1 MVVALPTPE
10 VLAGVLNRSPQVVDT
25 AVGPMEYAE
34 AGEGSPLLF
43 AHGALGGYDQ
53 GLGMTALFW
62 MNGFRVIAPSR
73 PGYLGTP
80 LQNGAT
86 VEEQGDALAG
96 LLDAL
101 GIDRVA
107 AMGFSGGGPPSYA
120 LAARHPDRVSCLV
133 EISSPATAYEMN
145 PVLMKATLSHVGS
158 GLYAWLVRIMLERF
172 PEAAIRN
179 FLQDEATL
187 EKDEITA
194 LARRILTDPYRAAFV
209 TQVWAARVRR
219 VAERL
224 PGTRNDL
231 AQNPTLTRLP
241 LSDVACPVLIV
252 QSPAPEP
259 TRHAQHA
266 AATLRQPELRWLR
279 DGCHIGLWL
288 NDDALEQQQ
297 HVLSWLRRNS
307 SAGP

>member
-1 MVVALPTPE
+1 M
-10 VLAGVLNRSPQVVDT
+10 LADDT
-25 AVGPMEYAE
+25 G
-34 AGEGSPLLF
+34 
-43 AHGALGGYDQ
+43 Q
-53 GLGMTALFW
+53 GTRLRQ
-62 MNGFRVIAPSR
+62 N
-73 PGYLGTP
+73 YLRM
-80 LQNGAT
+80 L
-86 VEEQGDALAG
+86 
-96 LLDAL
+96 
-101 GIDRVA
+101 
-107 AMGFSGGGPPSYA
+107 
-120 LAARHPDRVSCLV
+120 
-133 EISSPATAYEMN
+133 SSPATAYAMN
-145 PVLMKATLSHVGS
+145 PVLMNAAVSRVGS
-158 GLYAWLVRIMLERF
+158 GVYAWLVRFLLERF
-172 PEAAIRN
+172 PEAAIRT

-209 TQVWAARVRR
+209 TQVWATRVRR

-231 AQNPTLTRLP
+231 AQNATLTGLP

-288 NDDALEQQQ
+288 TDDALEQQQ
-297 HVLSWLRRNS
+297 YVLSWLRRKSGS
-307 SAGP
+307 SQMRV